1 MREARL
7 LERIRL
13 REKEPHRRDHEDP
26 ARVIDS
32 VIAHLG
38 QILNTRRG
46 NVPIASDYGIPDY
59 TELLHHYPESLREF
73 ERAIRQT
80 ILHYEPRLK
89 AIRVNFIPHE
99 EDPFS
104 VRFQIN
110 AKLTT
115 SSGTT
120 AVLFESLLDTD
131 GRFSVR
137 G

>member
-13 REKEPHRRDHEDP
+13 REKEPNRRDHENP

-32 VIAHLG
+32 IVTHLG
-38 QILNTRRG
+38 LILNTRRG
-46 NVPIASDYGIPDY
+46 NVPIASDYGTPDY
-59 TELLHHYPESLREF
+59 AEFLQNYPESLREF

-80 ILHYEPRLK
+80 ILQYEPRLK
-89 AIRVNFIPHE
+89 NVRVNFIPQE

-104 VRFQIN
+104 VRFQVT
-110 AKLTT
+110 AKLATAA
-115 SSGTT
+115 GTT
-120 AVLFESLLDTD
+120 PVLVESLLDTD
-131 GRFSVR
+131 GKFRIK